1 MDVFLIIITI
11 IFSILLLVV
20 SFYIL
25 ALYCHPD
32 DRGFGSHILLKVLV
46 IVGLTLSWAQVLMVP
61 LDVANSRGEGG
72 DLDMMSFW
80 NTIYCIIAFMVTILL
95 PFAIFMY
102 ETDEDKSLVTFLILG
117 QPHLHGADPTVHRSG
132 HQLHHPLRVLE
143 LLQVR
148 RNPSVS
154 LLQKCKPVPN
164 VILGHIL
171 QSAHRTDFHFNDPAD
186 HHQFHHLPHGY
197 YVLFRLVPL
206 LHFLRSGTISH
217 NSREL

>member
-32 DRGFGSHILLKVLV
+32 DRGFGSHILLKILV

-72 DLDMMSFW
+72 QLDMMSFW

-102 ETDEDKSLVTFLILG
+102 ETDEDKSI
-117 QPHLHGADPTVHRSG
+117 
-132 HQLHHPLRVLE
+132 
-143 LLQVR
+143 
-148 RNPSVS
+148 
-154 LLQKCKPVPN
+154 
-164 VILGHIL
+164 
-171 QSAHRTDFHFNDPAD
+171 
-186 HHQFHHLPHGY
+186 
-197 YVLFRLVPL
+197 VLFNLKRRVGFAL
-206 LHFLRSGTISH
+206 L
-217 NSREL
+217 

>member
-32 DRGFGSHILLKVLV
+32 DRGFGSHILLKILV

-72 DLDMMSFW
+72 QLDMMSFW

-102 ETDEDKSLVTFLILG
+102 ETDEDKTIV
-117 QPHLHGADPTVHRSG
+117 
-132 HQLHHPLRVLE
+132 
-143 LLQVR
+143 
-148 RNPSVS
+148 
-154 LLQKCKPVPN
+154 
-164 VILGHIL
+164 
-171 QSAHRTDFHFNDPAD
+171 HFN
-186 HHQFHHLPHGY
+186 L
-197 YVLFRLVPL
+197 
-206 LHFLRSGTISH
+206 
-217 NSREL
+217 